1 MRGQTRLLC
10 CMNARALTPAA
21 ALSLLCCRSQ
31 RDHRRNIVRTFLTG
45 RASAAIS
52 SYAHQAAAAAA
63 AAAAR
68 NAKST
73 LGGGDRDGAAESFP
87 APAAC
92 GSLDVSTA
100 VLDIISPLLTIV
112 SPPLRPV
119 SFGLLNTRE
128 KRDAYDLV
136 EVSRHAT
143 LSVRACGLWLALVS
157 RLRMTPPPLLQTLA
171 TVGLTYTS
179 RTGRAAS
186 RFGSFGRDAEET
198 TYALSP

>member
-1 MRGQTRLLC
+1 
-10 CMNARALTPAA
+10 
-21 ALSLLCCRSQ
+21 
-31 RDHRRNIVRTFLTG
+31 VRTFLTG

-73 LGGGDRDGAAESFP
+73 LADRDDAAESFP

-136 EVSRHAT
+136 EVSDRVIT
-143 LSVRACGLWLALVS
+143 RS
-157 RLRMTPPPLLQTLA
+157 LRMLTFNHGCCIALLLLLLQTLA
-171 TVGLTYTS
+171 TVGLTFTS